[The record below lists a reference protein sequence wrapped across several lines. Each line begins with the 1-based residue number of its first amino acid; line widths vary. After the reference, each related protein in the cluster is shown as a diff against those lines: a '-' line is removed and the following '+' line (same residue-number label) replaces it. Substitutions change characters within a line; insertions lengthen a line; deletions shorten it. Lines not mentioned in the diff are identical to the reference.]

1 MAFNIRLT
9 DGTLLTTVDD
19 GTIDDTSCSVTLIGK
34 NYVGYGTIYNDNL
47 VHLLENFSSDD
58 PPTNPLDGQL
68 WWDKSGNLKVYTGSV
83 TGFKTISTI
92 ITTATEPAN
101 GITGQSYWNSTTNQL
116 FVYDGSQWVLIG
128 PLNEQGTTGLLT
140 DTITDINNSTHT
152 VSKMF
157 VNSTLIGIYSRD
169 QEFTPTPLIS
179 GFNTVKP
186 GFNFVSNAAIG
197 NIGLWGSASQLG
209 GIDSTFYARTDIAE
223 TFNSNLTVVGNL
235 VSSGNISTTA
245 NTTATYFLGNGAYL
259 TGVTSYSNTNVAS
272 YLPTYTGNLQSMT
285 GNIVT
290 TANISGSF
298 FLGNGAFLTGLPA
311 TYSNV
316 NVQNYLPT
324 YTGNLVSLT
333 GNVIT
338 TANVHADYFVGT
350 AVEAL
355 YADLA
360 ERFTTD
366 KNYPAGT
373 VVRIGGEFEITQ
385 ENEEASNN
393 VFGVISSDPAY
404 TMNSSLANSLP
415 VALTG
420 KVPVRTIGLVAKG
433 DRLISAGQ
441 GLAKAGNFT
450 EITPYNILGRSLEHK
465 YSLDEGLVLTFVS
478 VNK

>member
-83 TGFKTISTI
+83 TGFKTISTV

-101 GITGQSYWNSTTNQL
+101 GTTGQSYWNTTTNQL

-128 PLNEQGTTGLLT
+128 PINEQGTTGLLT

-223 TFNSNLTVVGNL
+223 TFNSNLTVVGN
-235 VSSGNISTTA
+235 ISTTA

-285 GNIVT
+285 GNIIT
-290 TANISGSF
+290 TANVTGSF
-298 FLGNGAFLTGLPA
+298 FLGNGAFLTG

-316 NVQNYLPT
+316 NVENYLPT

-360 ERFTTD
+360 EKFTTD

-404 TMNSSLANSLP
+404 TMNSSLTNSLP